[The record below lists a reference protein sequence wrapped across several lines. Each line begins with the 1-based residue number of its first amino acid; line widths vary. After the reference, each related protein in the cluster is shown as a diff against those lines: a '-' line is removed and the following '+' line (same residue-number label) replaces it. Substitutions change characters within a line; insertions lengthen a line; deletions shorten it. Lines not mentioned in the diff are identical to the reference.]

1 MSSKFQMDS
10 KLNGLL
16 ATNCQELEDGPGS
29 TLLFATDHCKKNQ
42 PEKGPSLRICE
53 GFIEKTDEF
62 GGCNPISRFFQNR
75 QYGKLG
81 EVEMAIQPNQQ
92 FKMIVHQEKKK
103 KKIKEET
110 SVVEKAPKR
119 NEDHLRSGIPVAKK
133 KHRK

>member
-1 MSSKFQMDS
+1 MDLGQRYFLQLITAKRTS
-10 KLNGLL
+10 QKKVQASGFAKVLSRKHEILV
-16 ATNCQELEDGPGS
+16 ATTNFS
-29 TLLFATDHCKKNQ
+29 V
-42 PEKGPSLRICE
+42 
-53 GFIEKTDEF
+53 
-62 GGCNPISRFFQNR
+62 QNR

-92 FKMIVHQEKKK
+92 FKMSVHQEKKK

-119 NEDHLRSGIPVAKK
+119 NEDHLRSGIPGAKK

>member
-1 MSSKFQMDS
+1 MDLGQRYFLQLITAKRTS
-10 KLNGLL
+10 QKKVQASGFAKVLSRKHEILV
-16 ATNCQELEDGPGS
+16 ATTNFS
-29 TLLFATDHCKKNQ
+29 V
-42 PEKGPSLRICE
+42 
-53 GFIEKTDEF
+53 
-62 GGCNPISRFFQNR
+62 QNR

>member
-1 MSSKFQMDS
+1 
-10 KLNGLL
+10 
-16 ATNCQELEDGPGS
+16 
-29 TLLFATDHCKKNQ
+29 
-42 PEKGPSLRICE
+42 
-53 GFIEKTDEF
+53 
-62 GGCNPISRFFQNR
+62 
-75 QYGKLG
+75 
-81 EVEMAIQPNQQ
+81 MAIQPNQQ